1 MPLLPKKNSLDYN
14 PDSTIF
20 ASKKMSSIALE
31 NMKNPLEDPD
41 TQTLSTLAAQK
52 SLGDTFDKLEEL
64 AGTYS
69 SLVLRLGSLLAKEVV
84 KIKKKVNI
92 QRGSGR
98 RLYGGVLTPAQEAAA
113 AAAEADEVM
122 EEVSGKKSQDNK
134 RFRDVYEDDDKNS
147 FATPAKKK
155 KGGRPKGSKN
165 IKKAETKDEPKLAE
179 SKEDEE
185 DEEDE
190 EIEEIDDD
198 AIPPLPTARSSA
210 KMDFGDDKG
219 DGDGGEPFAMFDPLG
234 FVGEQVGAN
243 FNSLIFPLIQIV
255 RRMNML
261 MNSRVRPAIFSLTA
275 EQISKATE
283 IYEMVKTSYND
294 VIYPD
299 TRRFRKD
306 RSFRMM
312 PRERFGDLEEA
323 IIEQNEFGD
332 EILSLWNTEINNL
345 LLNLTTI
352 INSWKQNTPT
362 GQQISFNDK
371 INKSFQNT
379 ATRLGRKA
387 ELVDA
392 GGQPPYEGYN
402 YKREITELEPH
413 FEGAGRKKGR
423 PKKNGDLTLIGNGR
437 NFYGE
442 KIDNSRD
449 LPTLFSGAIKNCA
462 TKYLL

>member
-41 TQTLSTLAAQK
+41 TQTLSTLAAEK

-92 QRGSGR
+92 KRGSGR
-98 RLYGGVLTPAQEAAA
+98 RLYGGVLTPAQEAAYA
-113 AAAEADEVM
+113 PFVEADQEEDEVM
-122 EEVSGKKSQDNK
+122 KIVSGKKSQDNK
-134 RFRDVYEDDDKNS
+134 RFRDVFEDDDKNS
-147 FATPAKKK
+147 FATPAKK
-155 KGGRPKGSKN
+155 GRPKGSKKT
-165 IKKAETKDEPKLAE
+165 KKAETKDEPKLAE

-185 DEEDE
+185 N
-190 EIEEIDDD
+190 EEIDDD
-198 AIPPLPTARSSA
+198 AIPPLPTGRSSA

-261 MNSRVRPAIFSLTA
+261 MSSRVRPAIFSLTA

-306 RSFRMM
+306 RSFRMLT
-312 PRERFGDLEEA
+312 RERLGNLEEA

-332 EILSLWNTEINNL
+332 EILSVWNTEINNL

-387 ELVDA
+387 ELVDF

-413 FEGAGRKKGR
+413 FEGAGRKKK